1 MITMARLHPFIA
13 KLLAGLAASAIV
25 LGLTWSEPVAQGD
38 LRPIASKPMDPL
50 WPDHLR
56 CLVLG
61 AEAADDRIC
70 AALSAVDWER

>member
-1 MITMARLHPFIA
+1 MARPHPFID
-13 KLLAGLAASAIV
+13 KRLAV
-25 LGLTWSEPVAQGD
+25 LPIIAVIAFGCALSEPAAD
-38 LRPIASKPMDPL
+38 RKPKLIAREPMDPL

-61 AEAADDRIC
+61 AQAADDRIC

>member
-1 MITMARLHPFIA
+1 MTNVTGFHPFIA
-13 KLLAGLAASAIV
+13 KLLAVLAVSASV
-25 LGLTWSEPVAQGD
+25 LGFAWREPVAQGD
-38 LRPIASKPMDPL
+38 LRLIAREPMDPL

-61 AEAADDRIC
+61 AQAADDRIC